1 MNFVRCTRF
10 RRHAATAL
18 FGGILLL
25 VVSQAADTFAPIV
38 LHPENPHYF
47 LWRGNPTVLITSG
60 EHYGAVLN
68 RDFEGHRY
76 LKTLADDGLNYTR
89 VFTGAYVEPDGA
101 FNIARNTLAPLPGR
115 LITPWPRGPQA
126 GYAGGGNRFDL
137 SRWDP
142 EYFERLK
149 SFLTA
154 AGQRGI
160 VVELTLFCPM
170 YEEMQWRLSPMNAAN
185 NIQGIGA
192 VARTNV
198 FTLDG
203 HGGLL
208 AIQEALVRKLVTEL
222 NEFDNL
228 FFEICNEPYFG
239 GVTLPWQHHIARLI
253 VETERTL
260 PKRHLIAQ
268 NIANNSAKVV
278 NPDPAVSILNFHYAT
293 PPDTVALNYALNR
306 VIGDDETGFRGTH
319 DAPYRTEAWDFML
332 AGGGLYNN
340 LDYSF
345 TVGHEDGTFAYPST
359 QPGGGNPAFRRQMKV
374 LGEFVR
380 GLDFI
385 HMAPDPS
392 VIRGG
397 IPAGGTARALVK
409 PGSAIALY
417 VRNEGSTGP
426 WSARWTGFIDPPA
439 TGTYQFHTTSNDG
452 IRLWVAGE
460 RIIDN
465 WTDHASQ
472 EDTGRIRLEAGQPV
486 PVRLEYFYNGGQGV
500 TKLAW
505 TPPGGRKETV
515 PANAYRLPTSG
526 WGLRGEYFR
535 GPDLN
540 DPLGQR
546 DDGEIR
552 FEWGVQPP
560 LPLGGAAGSGA
571 VAPQLQ
577 LTEGDWTVE
586 WIDTKTGR
594 IVDSSVVQGG
604 GVRTLPAPPFDTDI
618 ALRLLRR

>member
-1 MNFVRCTRF
+1 M
-10 RRHAATAL
+10 
-18 FGGILLL
+18 
-25 VVSQAADTFAPIV
+25 
-38 LHPENPHYF
+38 
-47 LWRGNPTVLITSG
+47 
-60 EHYGAVLN
+60 
-68 RDFEGHRY
+68 
-76 LKTLADDGLNYTR
+76 
-89 VFTGAYVEPDGA
+89 
-101 FNIARNTLAPLPGR
+101 
-115 LITPWPRGPQA
+115 
-126 GYAGGGNRFDL
+126 
-137 SRWDP
+137 
-142 EYFERLK
+142 
-149 SFLTA
+149 
-154 AGQRGI
+154 
-160 VVELTLFCPM
+160 
-170 YEEMQWRLSPMNAAN
+170 
-185 NIQGIGA
+185 
-192 VARTNV
+192 
-198 FTLDG
+198 
-203 HGGLL
+203 
-208 AIQEALVRKLVTEL
+208 
-222 NEFDNL
+222 
-228 FFEICNEPYFG
+228 
-239 GVTLPWQHHIARLI
+239 
-253 VETERTL
+253 
-260 PKRHLIAQ
+260 
-268 NIANNSAKVV
+268 
-278 NPDPAVSILNFHYAT
+278 
-293 PPDTVALNYALNR
+293 
-306 VIGDDETGFRGTH
+306 
-319 DAPYRTEAWDFML
+319 
-332 AGGGLYNN
+332 
-340 LDYSF
+340 
-345 TVGHEDGTFAYPST
+345 
-359 QPGGGNPAFRRQMKV
+359 
-374 LGEFVR
+374 
-380 GLDFI
+380 
-385 HMAPDPS
+385 
-392 VIRGG
+392 
-397 IPAGGTARALVK
+397 K
-409 PGSAIALY
+409 PGSTIALY
-417 VRNEGSTGP
+417 LRNEGSTGP